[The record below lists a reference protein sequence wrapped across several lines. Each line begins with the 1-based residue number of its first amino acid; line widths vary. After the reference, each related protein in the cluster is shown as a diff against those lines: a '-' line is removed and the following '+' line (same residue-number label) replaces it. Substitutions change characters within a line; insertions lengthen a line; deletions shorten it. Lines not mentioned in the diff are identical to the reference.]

1 MKIATFFGIAATALL
16 VAGSV
21 GADEA
26 SHLSHAI
33 AGGVIKVTPDSGWHL
48 NKDYP
53 NWSLTVGDKKLAKG
67 DFDSLDEHA
76 AVIHAPKGHAVLK
89 GAVCSEDGQQCK
101 SIKHEFDVN

>member
-1 MKIATFFGIAATALL
+1 MRMKAFLGIAATALL

-26 SHLSHAI
+26 SHVSHSVA
-33 AGGVIKVTPDSGWHL
+33 AGVITFAPDSGWHL

-76 AVIHAPKGHAVLK
+76 AVMHSPKGHAKLR
-89 GAVCSEDGQQCK
+89 GAVCSEDGQSCM
-101 SIKHEFDVN
+101 SISHELDVN